1 MIAKVNKQDKRMIA
15 RRDNIISSEADNN
28 DLYYTNII
36 YMYMK
41 PTVI

>member
-1 MIAKVNKQDKRMIA
+1 MTTKVNKQDIHMTP

-28 DLYYTNII
+28 DLYYTNNKH
-36 YMYMK
+36 MYMK